1 MGRGYISVLISM
13 GLGWGWGWGEDAW
26 DKRGFIL
33 GE

>member
-1 MGRGYISVLISM
+1 MTGPNTPSISM

>member
-1 MGRGYISVLISM
+1 VGRGYISVLISM